1 MLKFILPKEK
11 KISMLQSTIG
21 LAYLKVS
28 LLRTRLLVSQ
38 RVFPNRSKAIQS
50 ALIDK
55 LSLLRQTRLAS
66 ECAKLDPQVEQQLAE
81 EGIEGE
87 LAQWP
92 IY

>member
-1 MLKFILPKEK
+1 MATNKVAI
-11 KISMLQSTIG
+11 TIDSD
-21 LAYLKVS
+21 LLSKVD
-28 LLRTRLLVSQ
+28 LLVSQ

>member
-1 MLKFILPKEK
+1 MATNKVAI
-11 KISMLQSTIG
+11 TIDSD
-21 LAYLKVS
+21 LLSKVD
-28 LLRTRLLVSQ
+28 LLVSQ
-38 RVFPNRSKAIQS
+38 RVFPNRSKAIQA

-66 ECAKLDPQVEQQLAE
+66 ECAKLDPQIEQQLAE
-81 EGIEGE
+81 EGIEGD

>member
-1 MLKFILPKEK
+1 MATNKVAI
-11 KISMLQSTIG
+11 TIDSD
-21 LAYLKVS
+21 LLSKVD
-28 LLRTRLLVSQ
+28 LLVSQ
-38 RVFPNRSKAIQS
+38 RVFPNRSKAIQE

-55 LSLLRQTRLAS
+55 LSLLRQTRFAS

-87 LAQWP
+87 LTQWP

>member
-1 MLKFILPKEK
+1 MATNKVAI
-11 KISMLQSTIG
+11 TIDSD
-21 LAYLKVS
+21 LLSKVD
-28 LLRTRLLVSQ
+28 LLVSQ

-66 ECAKLDPQVEQQLAE
+66 ECANLDPQVEQQLAE

-87 LAQWP
+87 LTQWP